1 NDIKPW
7 QSRQW
12 CIPTVGPEYVCRMED
27 LPDLYEEAYDPMRP
41 VICFDEKP
49 CQLIGETRVPI
60 PQKVGKPL
68 RYDCE
73 YERNGTA
80 NLFVTVEPAAGQR
93 NIVVTHQRTKQDFAE
108 MMRHIVDNLCP
119 NADKIRIVMDNL
131 NTHKPASLYERFGAE
146 EARRI
151 IRRLE
156 FHYTPKH
163 ASWLNMAEIEISV
176 LSRQCL
182 RRRIGDMENLK
193 KEISAWEEE
202 RNKKSAKIEWRFTST
217 KAREKLG
224 RLYPSK
230 SLI

>member
-1 NDIKPW
+1 
-7 QSRQW
+7 
-12 CIPTVGPEYVCRMED
+12 MED
-27 LPDLYEEAYDPMRP
+27 ILDLYEESYDPMRP

-49 CQLIGETRVPI
+49 YQLIGEKRVPI
-60 PQKVGKPL
+60 PREVGKPL

-80 NLFVTVEPAAGQR
+80 NLFVIVEPAACQR

-108 MMRHIVDNLCP
+108 MMRHIVDDLCP

-131 NTHKPASLYERFGAE
+131 STHKPASPYERFGAE

-163 ASWLNMAEIEISV
+163 AGWLNMAETEISV
-176 LSRQCL
+176 LSGQCIG
-182 RRRIGDMENLK
+182 RRIGDAETLRR
-193 KEISAWEEE
+193 EISAWQEE
-202 RNKKSAKIEWRFTST
+202 RNKKSAKTEWRFTNT

-224 RLYPSK
+224 RLYPSE
-230 SLI
+230 SLLQGSSLLFHF